1 MPPAA
6 KQAKKRPAA
15 AMLRPASPTVP
26 LSTVQQSTVQQS
38 PVQQSTVH
46 SAATGTEEKKKVPWN
61 KGQKMSKSD
70 MQHLFIPR
78 EDYEL
83 FLAVALYFAGPKY
96 VMAFWLTMVTSRRI
110 SETLRLHGEDV
121 FLEGGPHHDSPHIL
135 FKKRPE
141 EEQYPGAGKLRGE
154 YVVARLAPDACT
166 TLEKVM
172 TSNLE
177 RTLLPVLKPFEV
189 SHPQVFQDKY
199 PMATDTFKWPN
210 GSGYIFPA
218 ATKKAKKPWMARQSV
233 SLALSRTL
241 EVMYSLTGKRRWNH
255 TFKGSHVTVHGAT
268 RHTAAALLLAAPKEG
283 TAAPTEHVI
292 LEIQQRH
299 DVGTF
304 RRHYCHAQEE
314 EIKQALGHASVPVS
328 FHAEAAGH
336 QNPPAGEP
344 ETNLAPQ
351 PAANAPLPAAGSTV
365 HCPAISRN
373 AWRKQKRKEGKKA
386 WKASQA
392 QE

>member
-6 KQAKKRPAA
+6 KQTKKRPAA
-15 AMLRPASPTVP
+15 AMSRSASPTVP
-26 LSTVQQSTVQQS
+26 LSPVHGASPTVTGSTV
-38 PVQQSTVH
+38 
-46 SAATGTEEKKKVPWN
+46 ENKKAPWN

-121 FLEGGPHHDSPHIL
+121 FLEGGTHHDSPHIL

-141 EEQYPGAGKLRGE
+141 EEQYPGAGKLRGK
-154 YVVARLAPDACT
+154 YVVARLAPDARA
-166 TLEKVM
+166 TLEQVM
-172 TSNLE
+172 NSNLE
-177 RTLLPVLKPFEV
+177 RALLPALKPFEM

-199 PMATDTFKWPN
+199 PMAAGAFKWPN

-233 SLALSRTL
+233 SLALARTL
-241 EVMYSLTGKRRWNH
+241 EVMYSLTGKRRWNQ

-268 RHTAAALLLAAPKEG
+268 RHTSAALLLAAPKQG
-283 TAAPTEHVI
+283 IVGPTEHVI

-314 EIKQALGHASVPVS
+314 EITRALDHASVPVTLQS
-328 FHAEAAGH
+328 
-336 QNPPAGEP
+336 PPAEEREANLSP
-344 ETNLAPQ
+344 E
-351 PAANAPLPAAGSTV
+351 PAANAPLPVAGPTA
-365 HCPAISRN
+365 HPAMSRN
-373 AWRKQKRKEGKKA
+373 AWRKQKRKDGKKA

-392 QE
+392 SD